1 MPFSLLLML
10 GMPGVLALLAPGM
23 RDDAPTF
30 AMAVEFGRI
39 TFPYLL
45 FISLAS
51 LYGGVL
57 NSIDRFAHVAATPI
71 LLNLALIGAVL
82 GLTPLLPNSGY
93 AASIGVAIA
102 GLLQW
107 LWLLIACARDGV
119 EHEAG
124 AAALDR
130 AGARLVR
137 LATPVA
143 IGGGVQQISTML
155 DVVWA
160 SLLPVGTISALYYAD
175 RIAQLP
181 LGVVGIAI
189 GTALLPLLARQLRA
203 GQTQSAMANQNRAI
217 EFGLLF
223 SLPAALALWLLAD
236 PMIRVLFEHGRF
248 GPDDTLRTAS
258 ALAAYAV
265 GLPAFVLVK
274 ALTPGFFAR
283 EDTRTPLYIAIAAI
297 VVNIVLNIVF
307 LYGTTLAQV
316 GIALASSLSGWL
328 NAVLLAVVLR
338 RRGHWV
344 PDERLVSRSLRMV
357 GATVGMGAACCGWR
371 LPGWRSP
378 WRTPTSRASSP
389 CLASA
394 PWAPSSTPRW
404 ARSWASSNCR
414 SCASCCAASPASRH
428 STQAN
433 NRDAG
438 PQRPVRRG
446 HHQHAIVVG
455 RRHRLAVVVAQ
466 HGARLGDQLLTLET
480 PRRREVAAL
489 GGDGMRHLDDP
500 LLGRRR
506 LLPAGRQVAPPRRFR
521 SRRGS
526 APSRPWRPSPRRPA
540 NAGRSR
546 SAARSSGSW
555 DRRSRHS
562 RACACRRRGRRRG

>member
-1 MPFSLLLML
+1 MSLGRAVATVGGFTLLSRVVGFIRDIVLSAVLGSGAMADAFFVAFKLPNFFRRLFAEGAFSAAFVPLFSRELQGHGRDQALAFARQAHAGLLLVLVPFSVLLMF

-23 RDDAPTF
+23 RDEPSF

-107 LWLLIACARDGV
+107 LWLLIACARDDV
-119 EHEAG
+119 SMKLVRPRWTE
-124 AAALDR
+124 R
-130 AGARLVR
+130 VARLVK

-203 GQTQSAMANQNRAI
+203 GQAQSAMANQNRAI
-217 EFGLLF
+217 EFGLML

-236 PMIRVLFEHGRF
+236 PIIRVLFERGQF
-248 GPDDTLRTAS
+248 GPEDTWRTAG
-258 ALAAYAV
+258 ALAAFAI

-283 EDTRTPLYIAIAAI
+283 EDTRTPLYIAVAAIAAN
-297 VVNIVLNIVF
+297 VALNMFF
-307 LYGTTLAQV
+307 LFGTQLAQV

-328 NAVLLAVVLR
+328 NAAILATVLL
-338 RRGHWV
+338 RRGQWL
-344 PDERLVSRSLRMV
+344 PDARLR
-357 GATVGMGAACCGWR
+357 G
-371 LPGWRSP
+371 
-378 WRTPTSRASSP
+378 RT
-389 CLASA
+389 LGIF
-394 PWAPSSTPRW
+394 
-404 ARSWASSNCR
+404 
-414 SCASCCAASPASRH
+414 AAS
-428 STQAN
+428 
-433 NRDAG
+433 
-438 PQRPVRRG
+438 
-446 HHQHAIVVG
+446 
-455 RRHRLAVVVAQ
+455 
-466 HGARLGDQLLTLET
+466 LGM
-480 PRRREVAAL
+480 AAFVW
-489 GGDGMRHLDDP
+489 GTM
-500 LLGRRR
+500 
-506 LLPAGRQVAPPRRFR
+506 V
-521 SRRGS
+521 
-526 APSRPWRPSPRRPA
+526 
-540 NAGRSR
+540 
-546 SAARSSGSW
+546 
-555 DRRSRHS
+555 
-562 RACACRRRGRRRG
+562 

>member
-1 MPFSLLLML
+1 MTLGRAVATVGGFTLLSRLVGFIRDIVLSAVLGSGAVADAFFVAFKLPNFFRRLFAEGAFSAAFVPLFARELQAHGRDEALTFARQAHAALLLVLLPFSALLIL
-10 GMPGVLALLAPGM
+10 GMPFVVALLAPGL
-23 RDDAPTF
+23 RDEPTF
-30 AMAVEFGRI
+30 AMAVTFGRI

-102 GLLQW
+102 GILQW

-119 EHEAG
+119 GMTLVRPRWTE
-124 AAALDR
+124 R
-130 AGARLVR
+130 VARLVK

-203 GQTQSAMANQNRAI
+203 GQAQSAMANQNRAI
-217 EFGLLF
+217 EFGLLL
-223 SLPAALALWLLAD
+223 SLPAAVALWLLAD
-236 PMIRVLFEHGRF
+236 PIIRMLFERGRF
-248 GPDDTLRTAS
+248 GPDDTLRTAG
-258 ALAAYAV
+258 ALAAFAA

-297 VVNIVLNIVF
+297 AVNVALNIAF
-307 LYGTTLAQV
+307 LYGTALAQV

-328 NAVLLAVVLR
+328 NAAMLATVLR
-338 RRGHWV
+338 RRDQWV
-344 PDERLVSRSLRMV
+344 PDERLVARSIRMV
-357 GATVGMGAACCGWR
+357 GAALGMGAALWAAAAG
-371 LPGWRSP
+371 
-378 WRTPTSRASSP
+378 
-389 CLASA
+389 LAPVLA
-394 PWAPSSTPRW
+394 HANL
-404 ARSWASSNCR
+404 AGIAALLGV
-414 SCASCCAASPASRH
+414 CA
-428 STQAN
+428 
-433 NRDAG
+433 
-438 PQRPVRRG
+438 
-446 HHQHAIVVG
+446 VG
-455 RRHRLAVVVAQ
+455 ALVY
-466 HGARLGDQLLTLET
+466 GALG
-480 PRRREVAAL
+480 AAL
-489 GGDGMRHLDDP
+489 GIVRFSELRFVMRRP
-500 LLGRRR
+500 RPRIGRPQISR
-506 LLPAGRQVAPPRRFR
+506 PRRTTVT
-521 SRRGS
+521 
-526 APSRPWRPSPRRPA
+526 P
-540 NAGRSR
+540 
-546 SAARSSGSW
+546 ARS
-555 DRRSRHS
+555 
-562 RACACRRRGRRRG
+562 GRLIDGITSTQSS